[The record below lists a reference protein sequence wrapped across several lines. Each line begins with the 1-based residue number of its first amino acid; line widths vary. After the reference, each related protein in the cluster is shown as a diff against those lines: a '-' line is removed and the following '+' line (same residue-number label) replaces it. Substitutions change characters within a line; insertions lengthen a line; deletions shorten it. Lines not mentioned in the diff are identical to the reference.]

1 MNTGKTIAL
10 TIWTFVSNVMSL
22 LFNMLSRFT
31 IAFISRSKHL
41 IISWLLC
48 PWNSPGKNTRVGSHP
63 LLQGIFP
70 MQGSNSGLPRYRQIR
85 YRPSH
90 QGSPAFR
97 EAFKSLYLSW
107 AVWFCVGCGCNSS
120 FLLDEHLPLYKVL
133 VNGCFGD
140 QTGQVVL
147 LCTQVSRLNPSLIQY
162 DPSAKTSVLNK

>member
-1 MNTGKTIAL
+1 
-10 TIWTFVSNVMSL
+10 
-22 LFNMLSRFT
+22 
-31 IAFISRSKHL
+31 
-41 IISWLLC
+41 
-48 PWNSPGKNTRVGSHP
+48 
-63 LLQGIFP
+63 